1 MKAITIV
8 VAIGLLLGCGGRT
21 QAPVVSRVENPIVLP
36 ERPVYKIAVGDI
48 LLIKFFYY
56 PNYDIDVTVRPDGM
70 VTIPLVGEV
79 QAEGMTPS
87 ELEQVIR
94 SKYAKILV
102 EPEVSVIVRYFAQQ
116 RIFVFGEVRSPGAIP
131 YSGAMTIV
139 DAIAS
144 AGGHSTSA
152 KLSSVILMRRQPD
165 GKYVGSRLNL
175 QAMLEGKEPDIAYLM
190 PQDIV
195 YVPMSNIAKVNVF
208 VEQFFAR
215 ITPAW
220 LFLIY
225 GREAI
230 ERTGNLIIR
239 D

>member
-1 MKAITIV
+1 MRAITIL
-8 VAIGLLLGCGGRT
+8 VAIGILVGCGGKP
-21 QAPVVSRVENPIVLP
+21 QAPPMLTEENPIVLP
-36 ERPVYKIAVGDI
+36 ERPVYKIGVGDI

-79 QAEGMTPS
+79 KAEGMTPL

-94 SKYAKILV
+94 AKYAEILV

-116 RIFVFGEVRSPGAIP
+116 RVFVFGEVRNPGAIA
-131 YSGAMTIV
+131 YSGAMTII

-152 KLSSVILMRRQPD
+152 KLGSVILMRRQPD
-165 GKYVGSRLNL
+165 GNYVGSRLNL
-175 QAMLEGKEPDIAYLM
+175 QAMLEGKEPKITYLM

-220 LFLIY
+220 LFMIY